1 MTEQT
6 QPTDAELLPCPFCG
20 ANASGYEIAP
30 HSHSGPLKAHGIPDH
45 GGSYVIEGDCNCG
58 SGLIG
63 ATQDEV
69 TARWNRRWG
78 TPAGA
83 GEPVGEVES
92 SLRFTGGFHVRLY
105 RDAHMPE
112 PGTKLYTTPQPTQ
125 AQAGAVPLTDEQ
137 CEISSQ
143 GPRMSHA
150 LSETH
155 GDLCIVYV
163 DFSSKR
169 FNVSG
174 AGSAD
179 EVPSVS
185 IDPCDQL
192 QGWECADV
200 VFPNRRGWDVVSA
213 SSSKYTLTTVLKRK
227 GADHG

>member
-20 ANASGYEIAP
+20 GLVNLEETTSYYDEMYGNRQWW
-30 HSHSGPLKAHGIPDH
+30 GVVCRNTTNR
-45 GGSYVIEGDCNCG
+45 GGSCAIQQRPSASKEAAVE
-58 SGLIG
+58 
-63 ATQDEV
+63 
-69 TARWNRRWG
+69 RWNRR
-78 TPAGA
+78 A
-83 GEPVGEVES
+83 
-92 SLRFTGGFHVRLY
+92 
-105 RDAHMPE
+105 
-112 PGTKLYTTPQPTQ
+112 PQPTQ
-125 AQAGAVPLTDEQ
+125 AQTGAVPLIEEQ

-155 GDLCIVYV
+155 GDVCIVYV
-163 DFSSKR
+163 DFGSKR

-174 AGSAD
+174 SGSDD

-200 VFPNRRGWDVVSA
+200 VFPNRKGWDVVSA
-213 SSSKYTLTTVLKRK
+213 SSSKYTLTAVLKRK